1 MTKVEAL
8 SYLGEEWEEGF
19 EEQIF
24 TLKQQLLTLVPI
36 HKLYQAKLSKW
47 KKLEEAFIHL
57 GGQFKQVDL
66 SQLKLET
73 PIFSDNISAAFK
85 TYQECRN
92 RLKIGLMNCILS
104 EEVGVILDSFIKL
117 EISYASLWQKS
128 DIEADSIISKV
139 PDPMEIL
146 MAVKYFENLG
156 GKTFKDLIEMA
167 NVTPET
173 LKREQKRLT
182 LYYTKYGKNE

>member
-1 MTKVEAL
+1 MTKEEAYA
-8 SYLGEEWEEGF
+8 YLGEEWEEGF

-36 HKLYQAKLSKW
+36 YKLYKAKLSKW

-57 GGQFKQVDL
+57 GGQFQRVDL

-73 PIFSDNISAAFK
+73 PIFSDNISVAFK
-85 TYQECRN
+85 TYQEYRN
-92 RLKIGLMNCILS
+92 RLKINLMNCILS
-104 EEVGVILDSFIKL
+104 DEVGVILDSFIKL
-117 EISYASLWQKS
+117 EITYATLWQKS
-128 DIEADSIISKV
+128 DLEEDLIISKV
-139 PDPMEIL
+139 PDPMGIL
-146 MAVKYFENLG
+146 MSIKHFENLG

-167 NVTPET
+167 NVAPET

-182 LYYTKYGKNE
+182 LYHNKYGENG

>member
-1 MTKVEAL
+1 MTKLEAL
-8 SYLGEEWEEGF
+8 SYLGEEWEDSF

-36 HKLYQAKLSKW
+36 HKLYQSKLSKW
-47 KKLEEAFIHL
+47 KKLEEAFISL

-66 SQLKLET
+66 SKLIFET
-73 PIFSDNISAAFK
+73 PIFSDNISDAFK
-85 TYQECRN
+85 TYQEFRN
-92 RLKIGLMNCILS
+92 RLKISLLNSVDS
-104 EEVGVILDSFIKL
+104 EAVIVVLDSFIKL
-117 EISYASLWQKS
+117 EVSYAALWQS
-128 DIEADSIISKV
+128 EELDDNIIISNV

-146 MAVKYFENLG
+146 KAIKCFENLG

-167 NVTPET
+167 NVAPET

-182 LYYTKYGKNE
+182 LYHNKYGENG

>member
-1 MTKVEAL
+1 MTKEEAYA
-8 SYLGEEWEEGF
+8 YLGEEWEEVF

-36 HKLYQAKLSKW
+36 YKLYKAKLSKW

-57 GGQFKQVDL
+57 GGQFQQVDL

-73 PIFSDNISAAFK
+73 PIFSDNISDAFK
-85 TYQECRN
+85 TYQEYRN
-92 RLKIGLMNCILS
+92 RLKISLLNSVDS
-104 EEVGVILDSFIKL
+104 EIVIVVLDSFIKL
-117 EISYASLWQKS
+117 EVSYAALWQS
-128 DIEADSIISKV
+128 EDFDDNIIISNV

-146 MAVKYFENLG
+146 KAIKCFENLG

-167 NVTPET
+167 NVAPET

-182 LYYTKYGKNE
+182 LYHTKYGENG

>member
-1 MTKVEAL
+1 MTKEEAYA
-8 SYLGEEWEEGF
+8 YLGEEWEEGF

-36 HKLYQAKLSKW
+36 HKLYEAKLSKW

-57 GGQFKQVDL
+57 GGQFQQVDL

-73 PIFSDNISAAFK
+73 PIFSDNISDAFK
-85 TYQECRN
+85 TYQEYRN
-92 RLKIGLMNCILS
+92 RLKISLLNSVDS
-104 EEVGVILDSFIKL
+104 ETVIVVLDSFIKL
-117 EISYASLWQKS
+117 EVSYAALWQS
-128 DIEADSIISKV
+128 EDFDDNIIISNV

-146 MAVKYFENLG
+146 KAIKCFENLG

-167 NVTPET
+167 NVAPET

-182 LYYTKYGKNE
+182 LYHNKYGENG

>member
-1 MTKVEAL
+1 MTKEEAYA
-8 SYLGEEWEEGF
+8 YLGEEWEEGF

-36 HKLYQAKLSKW
+36 HKLYEAKLSKW

-57 GGQFKQVDL
+57 GGQFQQVDL

-73 PIFSDNISAAFK
+73 PIFSDNISDAFK
-85 TYQECRN
+85 TYQEYRN
-92 RLKIGLMNCILS
+92 RLKISLLNSVDS
-104 EEVGVILDSFIKL
+104 ETVIVVLDSFIKL
-117 EISYASLWQKS
+117 EVSYAALWHS
-128 DIEADSIISKV
+128 EDFDDNIIISNV

-146 MAVKYFENLG
+146 KAIKCFENLG

-167 NVTPET
+167 NVAPET

-182 LYYTKYGKNE
+182 LYHNKYGENG

>member
-8 SYLGEEWEEGF
+8 SYLGEDWEDSF

-47 KKLEEAFIHL
+47 KKLEEAFINL
-57 GGQFKQVDL
+57 GGQFKQADL
-66 SQLKLET
+66 SQLIFET
-73 PIFSDNISAAFK
+73 PIFSDNISDAFK
-85 TYQECRN
+85 TYQEFRN
-92 RLKIGLMNCILS
+92 RLKISLLNSVDS
-104 EEVGVILDSFIKL
+104 EAVIVVLDSFIKL
-117 EISYASLWQKS
+117 EVSYVALWQS
-128 DIEADSIISKV
+128 EDLDDNIIISNV

-146 MAVKYFENLG
+146 KAIKCFENLG
-156 GKTFKDLIEMA
+156 GNSFEDLKEMA
-167 NVTPET
+167 HAAPEI

-182 LYYTKYGKNE
+182 LYHTKYGKNE

>member
-1 MTKVEAL
+1 MTKEEAYA
-8 SYLGEEWEEGF
+8 YLGEEWEEGF

-36 HKLYQAKLSKW
+36 HKLYEAKLSKW

-57 GGQFKQVDL
+57 GGQFQQVDL
-66 SQLKLET
+66 SQLKLEI
-73 PIFSDNISAAFK
+73 PIFSDNISDAFK
-85 TYQECRN
+85 TYQEYRN
-92 RLKIGLMNCILS
+92 RLKISLLNSVDS
-104 EEVGVILDSFIKL
+104 ETVIVVLDSFIKL
-117 EISYASLWQKS
+117 EVSYAALWQS
-128 DIEADSIISKV
+128 EDFDDNIIISNV

-146 MAVKYFENLG
+146 KAIKCFENLG

-167 NVTPET
+167 NVAPET

-182 LYYTKYGKNE
+182 LYHNKYGENG

>member
-1 MTKVEAL
+1 MTKEYAYA
-8 SYLGEEWEEGF
+8 YLGEEWEEGF

-36 HKLYQAKLSKW
+36 HKLYEAKLSKW

-57 GGQFKQVDL
+57 GGQFQQVDL

-73 PIFSDNISAAFK
+73 PIFSDNISDAFK
-85 TYQECRN
+85 TYQEYRN
-92 RLKIGLMNCILS
+92 RLKISLLNSVDS
-104 EEVGVILDSFIKL
+104 ETVIVVLDSFIKL
-117 EISYASLWQKS
+117 EVSYAALWHS
-128 DIEADSIISKV
+128 EDFDDNIIISNV

-146 MAVKYFENLG
+146 KAIKCFENLG

-167 NVTPET
+167 NVAPET

-182 LYYTKYGKNE
+182 LYHNKYGENG